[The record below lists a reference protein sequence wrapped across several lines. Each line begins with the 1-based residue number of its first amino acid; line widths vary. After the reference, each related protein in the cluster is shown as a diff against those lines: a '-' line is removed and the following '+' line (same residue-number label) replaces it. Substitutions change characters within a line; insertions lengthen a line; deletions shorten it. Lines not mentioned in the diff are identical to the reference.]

1 MLPKDYRKTIKFS
14 EEIPETTKQ
23 FIFQQKAVAVRGA
36 VGALAVL
43 LVALIGLAN
52 MLLVSIYESMRETG
66 LRRALGAQKSD
77 VFLQFMSEGVWLSA
91 IGAVTGLALGAGIC
105 YAARTWGGLPITL
118 SAFWTA
124 AGVVATVLAGMV
136 ISLPPAVIAA
146 RAQPVEALR
155 YE

>member
-1 MLPKDYRKTIKFS
+1 M
-14 EEIPETTKQ
+14 
-23 FIFQQKAVAVRGA
+23 AARGA

-52 MLLVSIYESMRETG
+52 MLLASIYESVRETG

-91 IGAVTGLALGAGIC
+91 IGATTGLALGALVC
-105 YAARTWGGLPITL
+105 LVARTQMGLPITL
-118 SAFWTA
+118 SAFWA
-124 AGVVATVLAGMV
+124 VAGAVTTVLAGAAV
-136 ISLPPAVIAA
+136 SLPPAFIAA
-146 RAQPVEALR
+146 RIHPVEALR